1 MKKTIWTSEYFCGNK
16 ISDYGLENGYID
28 YRTLARSF
36 DMVLNNDIIPKT
48 DGTLGYW
55 ETVNGSEISYYD
67 NIINDFVEY
76 DDIENWDNIEE
87 CYTEIYQ
94 YFIISEQGYKIL
106 SDYTDEIIFYND
118 MLDMY
123 VWGVTHWGT
132 SWDYVLTDIKIEL
145 K

>member
-16 ISDYGLENGYID
+16 ISDYGLKNGYID

-48 DGTLGYW
+48 YETLGYW
-55 ETVNGSEISYYD
+55 EIVNGSEISYYD

-87 CYTEIYQ
+87 CYAEIYQ

-118 MLDMY
+118 VLNMY

-132 SWDYVLTDIKIEL
+132 AWDYVLTDIEIEL